1 LLLTKAGFQTICL
14 ETPGKLDVEIVL
26 NKRTKGYLINENNK
40 YIDFLL
46 EQSEETLDNFQK
58 FLSENKLSSHMFIIG
73 KK

>member
-1 LLLTKAGFQTICL
+1 M
-14 ETPGKLDVEIVL
+14 EIVL